1 MIEEE
6 KTEEVADGDGSGPIT
21 PPKDKAPRK
30 QATKKVKEPVEEVVV
45 PEPEI
50 KTHKTY
56 SIEIHVNDPLP
67 QANDI
72 TVDLVIGSVTYE
84 EATDTVYT
92 SCHHPKYE
100 ALFNKFSQ
108 MSYYMKTDDAPA
120 IVIRAAGKDW
130 AMNLHRATNLLVNRN
145 RNVSFFATE
154 PKITNEEP
162 I

>member
-1 MIEEE
+1 MF
-6 KTEEVADGDGSGPIT
+6 S
-21 PPKDKAPRK
+21 
-30 QATKKVKEPVEEVVV
+30 
-45 PEPEI
+45 
-50 KTHKTY
+50 TY
-56 SIEIHVNDPLP
+56 SQNTHLTIYLN
-67 QANDI
+67 ANI
-72 TVDLVIGSVTYE
+72 CV
-84 EATDTVYT
+84 
-92 SCHHPKYE
+92 HKYE